1 MQFPDRLTKYSG
13 PSGSRSQSESVS
25 YDYSGADEIRKR
37 KDAAGELG
45 TSKWKALYDG
55 DVSGSI
61 ESGRRIRDLM
71 DSIKSIQ
78 PVRVASISSSSNS
91 SNSGDSLE
99 GYHGRDVTPPPAAPS
114 LARGA
119 PNLAGN
125 ARPMNARNGFIV

>member
-13 PSGSRSQSESVS
+13 PSGSQSQSESTS

-37 KDAAGELG
+37 KDAASDLA
-45 TSKWKALYDG
+45 TSKWKSLYDG

-71 DSIKSIQ
+71 DSIRTIQ
-78 PVRVASISSSSNS
+78 PVRIASTSSSSNS

-99 GYHGRDVTPPPAAPS
+99 GYHGRDVTPPASAAGRP
-114 LARGA
+114 

-125 ARPMNARNGFIV
+125 PRPMNARNGFIV